1 MQQVKRQ
8 DIATSRPAR
17 RRRWLTRD
25 RLTALLMITPSV
37 IAIAV
42 FVYGFIGWT
51 GFVSLTKWESITP
64 DYTFVGFKNYTDI
77 FNSGR
82 FQTDVRNT
90 IVFTT
95 FFLVG
100 CLGLGLLLAVLVLW
114 IQPASTCC
122 STVLVWT
129 SCRAIGSPI
138 TMSCR
143 GGIPTGRGRSWAS
156 RSR

>member
-1 MQQVKRQ
+1 MPERGGELEALRHTCSSIVPRLSRDLLAGPYLHTTRRDCMQQVKRQ

-51 GFVSLTKWESITP
+51 GFVSLTKWESIAP

-82 FQTDVRNT
+82 FQTDVRN
-90 IVFTT
+90 
-95 FFLVG
+95 
-100 CLGLGLLLAVLVLW
+100 
-114 IQPASTCC
+114 
-122 STVLVWT
+122 
-129 SCRAIGSPI
+129 
-138 TMSCR
+138 
-143 GGIPTGRGRSWAS
+143 
-156 RSR
+156 